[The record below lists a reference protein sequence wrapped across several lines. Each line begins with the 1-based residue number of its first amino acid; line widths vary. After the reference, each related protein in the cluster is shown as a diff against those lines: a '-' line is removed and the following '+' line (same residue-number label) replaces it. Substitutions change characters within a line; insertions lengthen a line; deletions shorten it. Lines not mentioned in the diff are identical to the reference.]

1 VPRSSQ
7 LLARL
12 PAHTIDSPG
21 AVCQLTKEYK
31 LEVIIQKIRETMGLK
46 GRQRFPVR
54 QVSVILYLAV
64 TYDQRNR
71 AELIRR
77 RLAEYPW
84 LKPVFPLI
92 ERKMTLWHC
101 RHWLREYGH
110 FPLPV
115 PRLLSL
121 PPQQGVEVAAQTS
134 P

>member
-1 VPRSSQ
+1 
-7 LLARL
+7 
-12 PAHTIDSPG
+12 
-21 AVCQLTKEYK
+21 
-31 LEVIIQKIRETMGLK
+31 MGLK

-121 PPQQGVEVAAQTS
+121 PHQQGVEVAAQT
-134 P
+134 